1 METTTTNTGDSPTTE
16 PVELTPEQQA
26 RQDAENAVMNAAH
39 AVTVAAYRLKETAN
53 NIAKI
58 AYSISFGVDETNISM
73 FCDALTGLAHKL
85 RHDPPNL
92 ADRIDDLTA
101 TLNTLETT
109 INHKGA

>member
-1 METTTTNTGDSPTTE
+1 METTTSDTGDSPTTE

-39 AVTVAAYRLKETAN
+39 AVTVAAYQLKETAN

-58 AYSISFGVDETNISM
+58 AYTVYDTDETNINV
-73 FCDALTGLAHKL
+73 FRDALTNLAHKL